1 MSIKLLFSNDKY
13 KERALSKKKVNYE
26 NDITSY
32 DAFFICIHDLE
43 FDVLNNL
50 CNELHKYYPETGL
63 NQLYEQ
69 LQDFYSSNEF
79 KRVVLECA
87 IKLVS
92 KGEYLGTK
100 IINEK
105 YNASAWLCHS
115 INEGLACA
123 TLAEGIANPDT
134 AMKLGLLHDIGR
146 KKDHSFNHV
155 ILGYE
160 LLNDY
165 DLESEAVA
173 CLTHSFIPDVRK
185 FYFKGSRCANCEKSI
200 DGLTIYG
207 NMEDSINIEDKDDIC
222 LFLDNYEY
230 NIYDLLLNISDLMAM
245 TTGITSPYDRVNDI
259 YTRKSPDEKNQDL
272 FLFRL
277 ICLMNYIM
285 FARTKKAEYIERLN
299 LEYTNHEDLYK
310 KFIVT
315 SNELFEFYNNLNSK
329 KKYLS

>member
-1 MSIKLLFSNDKY
+1 MSELLKFTNDKY
-13 KERALSKKKVNYE
+13 KEIALSKKKINYE

-32 DAFFICIHDLE
+32 DAFFICIHDLDFE
-43 FDVLNNL
+43 SLNNL
-50 CNELHKYYPETGL
+50 CNELHKYYPETGI

-79 KRVVLECA
+79 KRTVLECA
-87 IKLVS
+87 IKLVNN
-92 KGEYLGTK
+92 GEYLGTK

-105 YNASAWLCHS
+105 FNASAWLCHS
-115 INEGLACA
+115 INEGLLCA
-123 TLAEGIANPDT
+123 TLATGIANSDT

-146 KKDHSFNHV
+146 KKVHSFMHV

-160 LLNDY
+160 MLIDY
-165 DLESEAVA
+165 DLASEATA

-185 FYFKGSRCANCEKSI
+185 FIFKGSRCANCDKSI
-200 DGLTIYG
+200 DGLTIEG
-207 NMEDSINIEDKDDIC
+207 NMEDSISLDSKDDMC

-230 NIYDLLLNISDLMAM
+230 NIYDLLLNVSDLMAM

-259 YTRKSPDEKNQDL
+259 YTRKTPDEKNQDL
-272 FLFRL
+272 FLFRF

-285 FARTKKAEYIERLN
+285 FAKTKKVEYMERLN
-299 LEYTNHEDLYK
+299 LEYTNHEELYK
-310 KFIVT
+310 KFIET
-315 SNELFEFYNNLNSK
+315 SNEFFEFYNNLNNK